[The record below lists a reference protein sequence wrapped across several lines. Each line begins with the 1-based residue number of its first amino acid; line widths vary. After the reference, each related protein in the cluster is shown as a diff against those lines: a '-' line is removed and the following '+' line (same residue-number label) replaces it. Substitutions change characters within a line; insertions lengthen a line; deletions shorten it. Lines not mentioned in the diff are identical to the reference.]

1 MGGLQVAYLNLAP
14 SGAHLYPIRISG
26 NLKIQASFNFD
37 EKISLIE
44 VCQGPKLMPP
54 YRSSTI
60 PLPDPPKPFCHQITL
75 RVLFWDMSN
84 LSLLDFASR
93 ALLARPWFLVYYSQI
108 CLSVFNRKYHL
119 SCCLGR
125 EDVVDNELAKYCQ
138 MIAPLVQLFDLD
150 VIVLRNQ
157 RD

>member
-1 MGGLQVAYLNLAP
+1 MGGLQVGILNLAP

-26 NLKIQASFNFD
+26 NRKIQASFNFD

-44 VCQGPKLMPP
+44 GCQGPKLMPP

-93 ALLARPWFLVYYSQI
+93 AALARP
-108 CLSVFNRKYHL
+108 
-119 SCCLGR
+119 
-125 EDVVDNELAKYCQ
+125 
-138 MIAPLVQLFDLD
+138 
-150 VIVLRNQ
+150 
-157 RD
+157 

>member
-1 MGGLQVAYLNLAP
+1 MLCFVSNSPAKHPSNHLWSGVACFLI
-14 SGAHLYPIRISG
+14 SHFVFQIWRHGGAHLCPIRISG
-26 NLKIQASFNFD
+26 NRKIQASFNFD

-44 VCQGPKLMPP
+44 GCQGPKLMPP

-93 ALLARPWFLVYYSQI
+93 ALLARPWFKHHLSLIYRPSQI
-108 CLSVFNRKYHL
+108 QSLPTTTDHL
-119 SCCLGR
+119 
-125 EDVVDNELAKYCQ
+125 
-138 MIAPLVQLFDLD
+138 
-150 VIVLRNQ
+150 
-157 RD
+157 

>member
-1 MGGLQVAYLNLAP
+1 MGCLQVAYLNLAP

-44 VCQGPKLMPP
+44 GCQGPKLMPP

-93 ALLARPWFLVYYSQI
+93 ALLARPWFRPGTHHSGKK
-108 CLSVFNRKYHL
+108 LS
-119 SCCLGR
+119 
-125 EDVVDNELAKYCQ
+125 LARITTRHRSGVTAKNLT
-138 MIAPLVQLFDLD
+138 APIPDD
-150 VIVLRNQ
+150 A
-157 RD
+157 DSASKT

>member
-1 MGGLQVAYLNLAP
+1 MLCFVSNSPAKHPSNHLWSGVACFLI
-14 SGAHLYPIRISG
+14 SHFVFQIWCQGGAHLYPIRISG
-26 NLKIQASFNFD
+26 NRKIQASFNFD

-44 VCQGPKLMPP
+44 GCQGPKLMPP

-93 ALLARPWFLVYYSQI
+93 ALLARPWSEQHNP
-108 CLSVFNRKYHL
+108 SVWTSYL
-119 SCCLGR
+119 Y
-125 EDVVDNELAKYCQ
+125 DPMPCQ
-138 MIAPLVQLFDLD
+138 PHH
-150 VIVLRNQ
+150 
-157 RD
+157 